1 MGRKALLLTWLKWRH
16 TKKQKSTVLSSVC
29 VHLKHGFYGPF
40 SWRLFI
46 SLHCTEQLL
55 ELLVLLAISVSILE
69 QAIFRHVAF
78 FSISHFS
85 ASLRKV
91 SPLIPHLYVR
101 VNTCVEYIY
110 LNFLCEHQTSFCCS
124 TESGSIFL
132 SVVKPSFMY
141 INTITSGVCASFC
154 KLLVCRWVC
163 VHSQRPWFSK

>member
-29 VHLKHGFYGPF
+29 VHFEHGFYGPF

-91 SPLIPHLYVR
+91 SLLIPHLYVR
-101 VNTCVEYIY
+101 VHTCVEYIY
-110 LNFLCEHQTSFCCS
+110 LNFLCEHRTSFCCS

-141 INTITSGVCASFC
+141 INTYNYIRCVCIVLQAACVQVGVCSFPTS
-154 KLLVCRWVC
+154 LI
-163 VHSQRPWFSK
+163 